1 MKLVE
6 GDEPFKKLL
15 TQGMVLK
22 DGAKMS
28 KSKGNVVDP
37 EKYIELYG
45 ADSIRTFMIFASPP
59 EQSLEWSD
67 NGLEG
72 CHRFLKRLY
81 ALSEKI
87 KNRSE
92 DAFKDSNTSI
102 EEEIK
107 ELSIKINDDYEKRL
121 NLNTVVSVSYTHLT
135 LPTKA

>member
-59 EQSLEWSD
+59 EQSLE
-67 NGLEG
+67 
-72 CHRFLKRLY
+72 
-81 ALSEKI
+81 LSLI
-87 KNRSE
+87 H
-92 DAFKDSNTSI
+92 I
-102 EEEIK
+102 
-107 ELSIKINDDYEKRL
+107 
-121 NLNTVVSVSYTHLT
+121 
-135 LPTKA
+135 